1 MAEGNRP
8 AQRIRAAIL
17 DWDGTISTLRCGWE
31 EVMEPMMAE
40 MIDPSGTDEAVREE
54 VRRYVDESTGI
65 QTVFQMQWLE
75 ERVRSFGRNPVVHD
89 AWWYKDEYNRRLM
102 ERVEGRVRALE
113 TGEKTPE
120 DFTIAGSRAFL
131 SMLRD
136 EGVSLYVASGTDH
149 ADVVREVEALGFT
162 AFFDRIAGAPWRQAA
177 CSKEAVIRDLLAART
192 VPPEALLLA
201 GDGKVEIRLGKEA
214 GAFALGVASD
224 ERQRSGENERK
235 RRRLEA
241 AGADAIIGDFTD
253 LPAIRELLGF

>member
-1 MAEGNRP
+1 
-8 AQRIRAAIL
+8 
-17 DWDGTISTLRCGWE
+17 
-31 EVMEPMMAE
+31 MEPMMAE
-40 MIDPSGTDEAVREE
+40 MIDPSGTDGALREE

-75 ERVRSFGRNPVVHD
+75 ERVRSYGKNPEVHD

-102 ERVEGRVRALE
+102 ERVEGRVRSLE

-120 DFTIAGSRAFL
+120 DYTIAGSREFL
-131 SMLRD
+131 TMLRS
-136 EGVSLYVASGTDH
+136 EGVDLSVASGTDH
-149 ADVVREVEALGFT
+149 ADVIREVEALGFT
-162 AFFDRIAGAPWRQAA
+162 SFFSRIAGAPWRRAA
-177 CSKEAVIRDLLAART
+177 CSKETVIRRLLDDGA
-192 VPPEALLLA
+192 VSPGSLLLV

-224 ERQRSGENERK
+224 ERKRYGMNERK

-253 LPAIRELLGF
+253 LSAIRRLLGF